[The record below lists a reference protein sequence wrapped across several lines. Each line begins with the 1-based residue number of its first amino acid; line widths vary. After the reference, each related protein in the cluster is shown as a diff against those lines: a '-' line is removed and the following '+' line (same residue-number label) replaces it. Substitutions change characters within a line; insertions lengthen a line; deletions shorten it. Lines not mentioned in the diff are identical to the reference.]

1 MRVHEF
7 LTFMGRLRGLEGAGC
22 ERAIEAVMERLS
34 FGHHRNQLIGKLSRG
49 YRQRVA
55 IAQALLSGP
64 KLLVLDEPTNG
75 LDPRQIIEVRELIR
89 ALANDMAVLVTSHIL
104 VEIERVAQ
112 RVAILLD
119 GRLLGV
125 RALAEF
131 EDGSR
136 RAVPLADRGRA
147 AVRAFLRSS
156 TRSFARFSR
165 RRSLGSSSAC
175 SSGLMG
181 YSFTLTLF
189 NNRYATLVHI
199 FFQAAGLL
207 LLIVPIITMRLLA
220 EERRAGTLELLL
232 TAPVKE
238 SDVVLAKYLAGMSVV
253 LIMIGLTVAYAVVL
267 GLYGTPEWGPI
278 YSGYLGLAL
287 LASTLVSLGLAVS
300 AFTSNQVIAAIVTIG
315 ISSSFG

>member
-1 MRVHEF
+1 
-7 LTFMGRLRGLEGAGC
+7 
-22 ERAIEAVMERLS
+22 
-34 FGHHRNQLIGKLSRG
+34 
-49 YRQRVA
+49 
-55 IAQALLSGP
+55 
-64 KLLVLDEPTNG
+64 
-75 LDPRQIIEVRELIR
+75 
-89 ALANDMAVLVTSHIL
+89 
-104 VEIERVAQ
+104 
-112 RVAILLD
+112 
-119 GRLLGV
+119 
-125 RALAEF
+125 
-131 EDGSR
+131 
-136 RAVPLADRGRA
+136 
-147 AVRAFLRSS
+147 VRAFSALVDKELR
-156 TRSFARFSR
+156 TLFQAPIAWIVIGVF
-165 RRSLGSSSAC
+165 L
-175 SSGLMG
+175 GLMG

-238 SDVVLAKYLAGMSVV
+238 SDVVLAKFLAGMSVV

-315 ISSSFG
+315 ISFFLWMIDTLAAMLPDGLERVFISLSLLARFTPFATGAMYTSDAGFFISTTLLALFIAMRALARR